1 MNPLN
6 RRQFLG
12 AAAGMLAMT
21 QLPSRGLAAPAS
33 STPRTVKVGLI
44 GCGWWGLV
52 VTKAAFKAG
61 GVEIVGVCDVDS
73 AHLEKAAN
81 EIASLQANRPATFKA
96 YEDLLAVPGMEAVII
111 ATPPQWHALQF
122 IAALERGL
130 HVYCEKPLA
139 YDVRE
144 GQAMAAA
151 AARSDRIVQIGF
163 QRRQSPPYHAVKRMI
178 DEGRIGRI
186 VQVDAQIH
194 YTANPVSSAP
204 VNPPETL
211 DWNLWCGPGPL
222 IPYSPQVGHMNWRL
236 EKTSG
241 QGHLVDWGIHLIDAA
256 RTILGEGA
264 PRAVSA
270 AGGLYHF
277 KDRITTPDTLVAHFE
292 FERCPV
298 IWRHR
303 IWGAEEFAPETNNGL
318 LFYGE
323 NGTIFVS
330 DSKWILIPKG
340 REAKREEHEE
350 RADTSMIHAGEFLD
364 AIREGKPASCL
375 TADAHASTTAVQLA
389 MIAYETGMKVGWN
402 HATGELTGPPEAQ
415 QRLARPYRAPWKRP
429 AV

>member
-194 YTANPVSSAP
+194 YTWDNWRAAINATNIGDRRFVSS
-204 VNPPETL
+204 
-211 DWNLWCGPGPL
+211 C
-222 IPYSPQVGHMNWRL
+222 I
-236 EKTSG
+236 
-241 QGHLVDWGIHLIDAA
+241 
-256 RTILGEGA
+256 
-264 PRAVSA
+264 SA
-270 AGGLYHF
+270 N
-277 KDRITTPDTLVAHFE
+277 E
-292 FERCPV
+292 C
-298 IWRHR
+298 
-303 IWGAEEFAPETNNGL
+303 
-318 LFYGE
+318 FYGE
-323 NGTIFVS
+323 ARRVLASVS
-330 DSKWILIPKG
+330 YKW
-340 REAKREEHEE
+340 
-350 RADTSMIHAGEFLD
+350 
-364 AIREGKPASCL
+364 
-375 TADAHASTTAVQLA
+375 
-389 MIAYETGMKVGWN
+389 
-402 HATGELTGPPEAQ
+402 
-415 QRLARPYRAPWKRP
+415 
-429 AV
+429 